1 MTYVITQSCC
11 NDAACVDVCPVD
23 CIHPRP
29 DEQGFDDAEML
40 HIDPRA
46 CVDCGACVDVCPA
59 GAIVADHE
67 MTARDEVFLDIARDH
82 FAGIAAAPRG
92 RPFLAPAASVA
103 SQETLR
109 VAIVGTGPS
118 ACYAALELLRTDGLN
133 VRISMFDRLP
143 VFGGLLRHG
152 VAPDHPDTK
161 SVAEAFERDLLPES
175 VELFLNVEIG
185 RHLSHEDLLR
195 AHHAVI
201 YAAGAAHG
209 RSLGI
214 PGDTL
219 PGSCTAA
226 DFVGWYN
233 GHPDYAH
240 RAFDLSTHRAVI
252 IGNGNVAL
260 DVARILAMP
269 PERLAASDIAE
280 HARLALMTSRIQEI
294 IIAGRRGPAQMAGT
308 TPELLGLA
316 SLPGIDVLVDANR
329 EHIQPTSRKS
339 ALLAELAE
347 RRPRPG
353 NRRIVFRY
361 ARSPVS
367 IEGTTRVEGIR
378 FQHYEDVEQLDCG
391 LVIASVGYR
400 GMPIAN
406 MPFDEKIGAIA
417 NIEGRVI
424 GADRAYAAGW
434 MKRGPSGLIGT
445 NKRCSAETIA
455 HLLADFEAGRL
466 DAPSEDATA
475 FRRRVTRRQPNW
487 LGREGWQ
494 AIDSFERAAAKGS
507 ARIRLKLVDRDDMVS
522 IANSRSAS

>member
-29 DEQGFDDAEML
+29 DEGGFDDAEML

-67 MTARDEVFLDIARDH
+67 MTAKDQVFLDIARDH
-82 FAGIAAAPRG
+82 FAEMAVAPRG
-92 RPFLAPAASVA
+92 RPFLAPAAYVA
-103 SQETLR
+103 PQEILR

-161 SVAEAFERDLLPES
+161 RVAEAFERDLSPES

-185 RHLSHEDLLR
+185 RDLSHDDLLR

-201 YAAGAAHG
+201 YAAGAAQG

-214 PGDTL
+214 PGETL
-219 PGSCTAA
+219 SGSCTAA

-233 GHPDYAH
+233 GHPDYAQC
-240 RAFDLSTHRAVI
+240 AFDLSTHRAVI

-269 PERLAASDIAE
+269 PEHLAASDIAE
-280 HARLALMTSRIQEI
+280 HARLALTTSRIREI
-294 IIAGRRGPAQMAGT
+294 VIVGRGGPAQTAGT
-308 TPELLGLA
+308 TSELLGLA
-316 SLPGIDVLVDANR
+316 SLPDIDVLVEADR
-329 EHIQPTSRKS
+329 EHIRPASRKTV
-339 ALLAELAE
+339 LLAELAE
-347 RRPRPG
+347 RKPHPG

-361 ARSPVS
+361 ARSPIS
-367 IEGTTRVEGIR
+367 IEGRARVEGIR
-378 FQHYEDVEQLDCG
+378 LRHYEDVELLDCG
-391 LVIASVGYR
+391 LVIASVGCR
-400 GMPIAN
+400 GIPIAN
-406 MPFDEKIGAIA
+406 MPFDEKSGTIT

-424 GADRAYAAGW
+424 GADRAYAVGW
-434 MKRGPSGLIGT
+434 MKRGPSGVIGT

-455 HLLADFEAGRL
+455 HLLADFGAGRL
-466 DAPSEDATA
+466 EAPPEDAA
-475 FRRRVTRRQPNW
+475 ALRRRVAQRQPNW

-507 ARIRLKLVDRDDMVS
+507 ARTRLKLVDRVDMVR
-522 IANSRSAS
+522 IANGRSVS